1 MKRFLFTTVFV
12 ALVLVLAVAA
22 VFALKS
28 PDAVQTAAVE
38 APALASPA
46 SVLAPTAGEKYN
58 FIAMPLDA
66 SDTITP
72 FKASGLASYHGSSV
86 KAVLKWDASS
96 SGYTTYVPGVSP
108 PPLDF
113 DLAVG
118 GAYFLLLDSSSSS
131 VLSLVGDV
139 PAQGSVVHTLVPES
153 AATGCRYNA
162 ISIPLDQSSITKASN
177 LAAAIGGVDS
187 VLDWDA
193 SSQSYTTYVPGVSP
207 PPLDFDVNIGYPYFV
222 CLDNSAPTQ
231 WP

>member
-66 SDTITP
+66 SDSFSYT
-72 FKASGLASYHGSSV
+72 ASGLLGYVNGAT
-86 KAVLKWDASS
+86 AVMKWDAANQYYVT
-96 SGYTTYVPGVSP
+96 YTGGPG
-108 PPLDF
+108 DF
-113 DLAVG
+113 ALEIG
-118 GAYFLLLDSSSSS
+118 GAYFLLLDNSADS
-131 VLSLVGDV
+131 VLSFVGDV
-139 PAQGSVVHTLVPES
+139 PAQGSVSFSLVKE
-153 AATGCRYNA
+153 TGASGCKYNT
-162 ISIPLDQSSITKASN
+162 ISLPLDEGSITTASQ
-177 LAAAIGGVDS
+177 LMSDIGGVDS
-187 VLDWDA
+187 VVRWDA
-193 SSQSYTTYVPGVSP
+193 TTQHYVTYTGGPGDFAVS
-207 PPLDFDVNIGYPYFV
+207 IGYPYLV
-222 CLDNSAPTQ
+222 CLNNSAPAN